1 MGSSSDDLQDELL
14 NKLSADILTGR
25 IRVGRAD
32 SDSFSKLT
40 GKFPTGISGI
50 LWDRVFD
57 HRLHASP
64 QPKLPIEMYLP
75 IIKRV
80 LGQFA
85 IDAEIGPDDVV
96 HVVGD
101 GVTNVTLT
109 MPLSLLWPY
118 LPDVLSLP
126 QATFII
132 KNDYEWCF
140 CYTFED
146 DMYYGKS
153 PH

>member
-1 MGSSSDDLQDELL
+1 MVSSSDDLQDELL
-14 NKLSADILTGR
+14 NKLSPDILTGR
-25 IRVGRAD
+25 IRVGPRD
-32 SDSFSKLT
+32 SDAFSKLT
-40 GKFPTGISGI
+40 GKFPTGTSGI
-50 LWDRVFD
+50 LWDRVPD
-57 HRLHASP
+57 HRLYPSP
-64 QPKLPIEMYLP
+64 QPKLPLEMYLP
-75 IIKRV
+75 AIKRF

-85 IDAEIGPDDVV
+85 LDGNIGPDDIM

-109 MPLSLLWPY
+109 MPLSLLWQY

-132 KNDYEWCF
+132 KNDYDWCF

-153 PH
+153 PD